1 MLQLGSAIQSHL
13 RPLVTAE
20 ETGAVEPVAEQA
32 GDTIYPL
39 DRHVERVL
47 EDVIRSWPDSC
58 QPLLLIAEGIGED
71 GRVRFG
77 APEQPLRYRLLV
89 DPIDGTRGLMYGKRS
104 AWFLAAVAVDRG
116 EETRLADTFAAV
128 LVELPTA
135 KQGWYDSFVAVTGR
149 PAIGYRSAVDRPGTR
164 EFTPRPSTATTLR
177 HGFAHVASFFPGTKV
192 LAAELMERIAVAT
205 LGELRPDKADIFDD
219 QYISSGG
226 QMVELMLGH
235 DRCALDLR
243 PLFYEILAKRAG
255 GAVRGLTCHPYDL
268 AGALVAKQAGV
279 ILTDGFG
286 RPLNCPLDVSH
297 PVHWCGFSNRTIQEM
312 VQPVVLAWLAEHG
325 VEARD

>member
-13 RPLVTAE
+13 RPIVAVE

-39 DRHVERVL
+39 DRHVEYVL

-58 QPLLLIAEGIGED
+58 KPLLLIAEGMGTD

-77 APEQPLRYRLLV
+77 APGQPLRYRLLV

-104 AWFLAAVAVDRG
+104 AWFLAAVAADRG
-116 EETRLADTFAAV
+116 EETRLADMFAAV

-135 KQGWYDSFVAVTGR
+135 KQGWCDSFVAVAGR
-149 PAIGYRSAVDRPGTR
+149 PAVGYRSPVGQPGAR
-164 EFTPRPSTATTLR
+164 EFAIRPSTATTLR
-177 HGFAHVASFFPGTKV
+177 HGFAHVVSFFPGTKV
-192 LAAELMERIAVAT
+192 LAAQLMERIVAST
-205 LGELRPDKADIFDD
+205 LGELRPDRADVFDD

-235 DRCALDLR
+235 DRFCCDLR
-243 PLFYEILAKRAG
+243 PLFYDVLAKRAG
-255 GAVRGLTCHPYDL
+255 GAIRGPACHPYDV
-268 AGALVAKQAGV
+268 AGALVARQAGV

-286 RPLNCPLDVSH
+286 RPLDCPLDVSH
-297 PVHWCGFSNRTIQEM
+297 PVHWCGFSNRTIQQM

-325 VEARD
+325 ITPDG